1 MPMEKI
7 FQKFIVG
14 LMDMILVNH
23 VKFVNIM

>member
-7 FQKFIVG
+7 FQKFIVD